1 MNNQKNNINSMKSNK
16 NYLGQLKCM
25 RIWLCWKFVE
35 KDGRKKKIPCSAFG
49 GATGTNEEYL
59 HTWTTFDKAK
69 AAADKKPYSG
79 VGFVIPD
86 GWFFLDI
93 DHKPLNDPYVV
104 NMLERFDSYA
114 EKSVSG
120 EGIHI
125 YGKCDFSKIPTE
137 LKKDKLKLHH
147 KYYQKNPNNG
157 TELYIG
163 GLTNRFAVFTEDV
176 IQDKP
181 IRDCTEAILT
191 TLNKDMLK
199 KDDKTSKTSDGAA
212 LRATTTV
219 KRSSVDA
226 NAVIQGLK
234 SQKNGKKFIRLF
246 EKGDISGYFSESEAD
261 LALCNMI
268 AFRAGPSPELIDEVY
283 RQSQLYRNKWEC
295 EGYRNKWERDDY
307 REITI
312 DKAIEGC
319 KGKFYKYYYNM
330 PTSVEA
336 KSAPTVPDF
345 IRFDSKGNPRVHVP
359 ALVQYMRENI
369 HFLLV
374 KDEAHK
380 YTFIYVY
387 ENGVYKLYDKNMFMG
402 VIRECIEAYNMD
414 LVKMRQLDEAYK
426 IIMTDRNY
434 IHTEELDSYENI
446 INFKNGLLK
455 VAENNLEFTEHDPN
469 IYSTIQ
475 LPCCWTGEK
484 QDTPVFQQFISTLT
498 NNNDDVERLLM
509 QFIGVCLSNVKGH
522 KLKKSL
528 FMLGPGNTG
537 KSQLKR
543 LVEYL
548 LGEKNNSCIGL
559 DKFEKRFGISS
570 LYGKRLAGSADM
582 SCKQLRELKNFKLL
596 TGGDQVEAE
605 FKGKDSFKFIYNGL
619 LWFCM
624 NRLPQFGGDNG
635 KWVYERIMIVRC
647 PNVIPNEKQDK
658 NLLDK
663 MKAESDGII
672 FLAIKALQQ
681 VIRNG
686 FFFDEPEC
694 VIAERE
700 KYMSENN
707 TALCFFNE
715 CMTKRTS
722 GRVHDKVTTGRV
734 FNVYKEWCKNYYP
747 GFEKNEKEFRDSLC
761 EHLGATFDEL
771 TKKSGGYAYYMDYTL
786 TEGIKS
792 QYNYLLGNEYL
803 QGKELCDD
811 SPL

>member
-1 MNNQKNNINSMKSNK
+1 MNNQKNSINSMKSNK
-16 NYLGQLKCM
+16 NNLGQLKSM
-25 RIWLCWKFVE
+25 RIWLCWNFVE
-35 KDGRKKKIPCSAFG
+35 KDGRKTKMPCSAFG
-49 GATGTNEEYL
+49 AATGTNQENS
-59 HTWTTFDKAK
+59 HTWVTFEEAK
-69 AAADKKPYSG
+69 AAAAKSHYNG
-79 VGFVIPD
+79 VGFVIPE

-93 DHKPLNDPYVV
+93 DHKPLDDPYVV
-104 NMLERFDSYA
+104 KMLERFDSYA

-125 YGKCDFSKIPTE
+125 YGKCDLSKIPTE
-137 LKKDKLKLHH
+137 RKKDKLKLHH

-163 GLTNRFAVFTEDV
+163 GLTNRYAVFTENI

-181 IRDCTEAILT
+181 LKECHEAILT
-191 TLNKDMLK
+191 TLNKNMFK
-199 KDDKTSKTSDGAA
+199 KANKTSKTSDETAS
-212 LRATTTV
+212 RAVTTV
-219 KRSSVDA
+219 KGTSVDA
-226 NAVIQGLK
+226 NTVIQGLK
-234 SQKNGKKFIRLF
+234 RQKNVKKFIRLF
-246 EKGDISGYFSESEAD
+246 EKGDISGYISQSEAD

-268 AFRAGPSPELIDEVY
+268 AFRAGPNPELIYEVFC
-283 RQSQLYRNKWEC
+283 QSKLYRENSKSDNYLK
-295 EGYRNKWERDDY
+295 G
-307 REITI
+307 TI
-312 DKAIEGC
+312 EKAIEGC
-319 KGKFYKYYYNM
+319 NGKFYKYYNM
-330 PTSVEA
+330 PTSVEE
-336 KSAPTVPDF
+336 KSSPTAPDF

-359 ALVQYMRENI
+359 ALVQYVRENI

-380 YTFIYVY
+380 CTFIYVY

-402 VIRECIEAYNMD
+402 VIRECIEAYDKD
-414 LVKMRQLDEAYK
+414 LVKMRQLEEAYK

-434 IHTEELDSYENI
+434 IHTEEMDNHENI

-455 VAENNLEFTEHDPN
+455 VAENNLELTEHNPN

-484 QDTPVFQQFISTLT
+484 QDAPVFQQFMSVLT
-498 NNNDDVERLLM
+498 NKNRDVERLLM
-509 QFIGVCLSNVKGH
+509 QFIGVCLSNVKGY
-522 KLKKSL
+522 KMKRSL
-528 FMLGPGNTG
+528 FLLGPGDTG
-537 KSQLKR
+537 KSKLKR

-548 LGEKNNSCIGL
+548 LGDRNYSSIGL
-559 DKFEKRFGISS
+559 DKLEKRFGVSS
-570 LYGKRLAGSADM
+570 IYGKRLGGSADM
-582 SCKQLRELKNFKLL
+582 SCKQLSGMDNFKLL
-596 TGGDQVEAE
+596 TGGDAVSIE
-605 FKGKDSFKFIYNGL
+605 FKGEDSFDYIYNGL

-624 NRLPQFGGDNG
+624 NRLPKFGGDNG
-635 KWVYERIMIVRC
+635 KWVYDRIMIVKC
-647 PNVIPNEKQDK
+647 QNVIPEEKQDK

-663 MKAESDGII
+663 MKAERDGIV

-686 FFFDEPEC
+686 FFFDEPKC

-707 TALCFFNE
+707 TALCFFNK

-734 FNVYKEWCKNYYP
+734 FNVYKEWCKNNYP

-771 TKKSGGYAYYMDYTL
+771 TKKSGGYAYYKDYTL

-792 QYNYLLGNEYL
+792 QYNYLLGNKYL